1 MNGGEACGRG
11 TSSTPQ
17 GVRRG
22 WGRNAWQALHLFD
35 TTWGAQ
41 GVGPQRVAGV
51 AGSQRVA
58 GVALS
63 RHRMGSAG
71 GEIASRARVAKLG
84 KRGSFSTPH
93 VGWRRYP
100 RPGRKA
106 CQAWRSL
113 NTRGGAQ
120 RVGSL
125 SAPGSQSV
133 VCVALSRHHRGCA
146 GGGVAFRARVA
157 KCGRRGIFSTPQGV
171 RWGWGRYSLRA
182 RKAWQAWHFLDTT
195 GGVLGLGALSVSG
208 SQSVAGVAR
217 PRHQEG

>member
-1 MNGGEACGRG
+1 MVGGACGRSHWGHRWSSPRGHEAFVRRAEMNGGEACGRG

-133 VCVALSRHHRGCA
+133 A
-146 GGGVAFRARVA
+146 GVVLN
-157 KCGRRGIFSTPQGV
+157 TNGV
-171 RWGWGRYSLRA
+171 RRGWGRYRRQG
-182 RKAWQAWHFLDTT
+182 RKT
-195 GGVLGLGALSVSG
+195 
-208 SQSVAGVAR
+208 
-217 PRHQEG
+217 